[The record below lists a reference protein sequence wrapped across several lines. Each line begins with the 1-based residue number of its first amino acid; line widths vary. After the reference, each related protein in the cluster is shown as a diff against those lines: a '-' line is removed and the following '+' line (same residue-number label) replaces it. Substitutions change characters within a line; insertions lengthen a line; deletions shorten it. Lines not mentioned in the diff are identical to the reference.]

1 MARPAL
7 KSRIVSALR
16 KIWLHSEMRQ
26 EALRASRIERGVY
39 RCGLCGKKMPATLK
53 TANGTIRKVAVD
65 HKTRVVPE
73 TGWDS
78 WDGFIERL
86 FCEQSKLQVL
96 CFECHHE
103 KSTRERKE
111 SCKNPVS
118 SKCGRKKT
126 KTLAVKNSDAR
137 KRSTPTSKKYT
148 KCNQQSGPSTKPSR
162 SKAKREAPSGSSDA
176 TLCQGTQSK

>member
-16 KIWLHSEMRQ
+16 KIWLQSEMRQ

-39 RCGLCGKKMPATLK
+39 RCAQCGKTMPATFK

-96 CFECHHE
+96 CFDCHHE
-103 KSTRERKE
+103 KTTRERKE
-111 SCKNPVS
+111 SCKNPVN
-118 SKCGRKKT
+118 SKYGRKKT
-126 KTLAVKNSDAR
+126 KTLAVKSSDAK

-148 KCNQQSGPSTKPSR
+148 KCNQQSTPSAKPSR
-162 SKAKREAPSGSSDA
+162 SKAKRAQPSGSSAA
-176 TLCQGTQSK
+176 TSFPEPQRK

>member
-7 KSRIVSALR
+7 KTRIVSALR
-16 KIWLHSEMRQ
+16 RIWFQSEMRQ
-26 EALRASRIERGVY
+26 GALRASRIKLGVY
-39 RCGLCGKKMPATLK
+39 RCALCGKTMPATFK

-96 CFECHHE
+96 CFDCHHE

-111 SCKNPVS
+111 SCKNRAKKS
-118 SKCGRKKT
+118 SAPK
-126 KTLAVKNSDAR
+126 

-148 KCNQQSGPSTKPSR
+148 KCSPQSGPSAKPSR
-162 SKAKREAPSGSSDA
+162 SKAKLAQPSGSSAA
-176 TLCQGTQSK
+176 TSFPEPQRK